1 MFCERIGQKFRE
13 RETAVWGEGE
23 AASFSC
29 SLARIMGPNWDTL
42 PAPRVKIMS
51 PGRAAATARATP
63 SAKELAYSGRLS
75 LLGDSARQSFAGDA
89 LDRRFAGGIN
99 VEDGQ
104 RVGIL
109 KCGGELVHE
118 IAGAGVA
125 MRLEYDVDFAEAAL
139 PRGRKRGTNL
149 GGMMA
154 VVINHADARGLASQ
168 LEPAIHAAEVLESD
182 ADVVGADVE
191 TDSDRDGCG
200 RIQDVMHSGHVQTE
214 FAEVSVLRRSHE
226 ND

>member
-1 MFCERIGQKFRE
+1 MFCERIGKKFRE
-13 RETAVWGEGE
+13 RETAVRGAGE

-51 PGRAAATARATP
+51 PGRAAATARADSIGKGTGVRWLP
-63 SAKELAYSGRLS
+63 FPFSA
-75 LLGDSARQSFAGDA
+75 DSAGQSFAGDA

-109 KCGGELVHE
+109 KCGGEFVHE
-118 IAGAGVA
+118 IAGASVA

-139 PRGRKRGTNL
+139 PGGRQRGTNL
-149 GGMMA
+149 GRMVA
-154 VVINHADARGLASQ
+154 VVINHADARGLTSQ
-168 LEPAIHAAEVLESD
+168 LEPAVHAAEVLESH
-182 ADVVGADVE
+182 
-191 TDSDRDGCG
+191 RGCH
-200 RIQDVMHSGHVQTE
+200 RP
-214 FAEVSVLRRSHE
+214 
-226 ND
+226 